1 MGYHWKKGCET
12 GPKKYLCKADTNKL
26 SKLILEKSETTDQ
39 LDAGD
44 VIESA
49 YRIKLDRL
57 KRALQFLKNTNS
69 PALAEKLNNSI
80 LEQPSR
86 PWLNNIL
93 DELDAAI
100 KNRRILDPKRL
111 ESCSKEVIME
121 YFSFKEELLNGIPP
135 CILIGADETMIDAVK
150 HGKVVVADHVQE
162 AFAEAFP
169 SMPHISVMCAHTCTG
184 KKVHSYDNTE

>member
-1 MGYHWKKGCET
+1 MEFVDQELLTEDQLWIIRKRVEGVTYRSIKEQWDSSHDTKIRQEAIEIAILRSVMGYHWKKGCET

-57 KRALQFLKNTNS
+57 KRALQFLKSTNS

-111 ESCSKEVIME
+111 
-121 YFSFKEELLNGIPP
+121 
-135 CILIGADETMIDAVK
+135 
-150 HGKVVVADHVQE
+150 
-162 AFAEAFP
+162 
-169 SMPHISVMCAHTCTG
+169 
-184 KKVHSYDNTE
+184 